1 MVDSEKISL
10 SGGRGELPAEQGIYK
25 GNRVTVILSST
36 SFILVILAVPFT
48 ITVGYLFHL
57 GLSIVFN
64 VWNYL
69 TVSTLIILAFLS
81 IYQTLKS
88 EAERSKES
96 DFTEMK
102 RDLTLLLKYK
112 HIYLPFTVLAV
123 ISGLGSLFRLLT
135 PIFSLELVYT
145 AVIILT
151 MEALFHSTYRY
162 WPKMLK
168 RNNST
173 RNAFL
178 VLVVL
183 LGTILSF
190 FVLGVGAVIVVS
202 IIFGGMVLIGG
213 IGLAFVVENVSM
225 DLSNI
230 VPLRTRAGY
239 FIFIILFIL
248 IIVWILLAYGFT
260 NALFLESIG
269 MSRNITHIYLAAE
282 SQMLVS
288 GLNIL
293 LISLMIA
300 VVSSVGYYILRLLR
314 HKKVR
319 KESTVFL
326 LVLIPVAGY
335 VFLYLAQIADS
346 DWATALSPPSNSVSN
361 LLQLLPS
368 VVLFIVGYSQIIVD
382 IPRKTARA
390 FNQEG
395 KLLLVAFTW
404 LMILSATG
412 EFLSW
417 LVYGQPTAFIFEA
430 DILQWFGVPIG
441 IVLLALKYLR
451 IIRKSN
457 VISH

>member
-145 AVIILT
+145 AVIILA

-202 IIFGGMVLIGG
+202 II
-213 IGLAFVVENVSM
+213 
-225 DLSNI
+225 
-230 VPLRTRAGY
+230 
-239 FIFIILFIL
+239 
-248 IIVWILLAYGFT
+248 
-260 NALFLESIG
+260 
-269 MSRNITHIYLAAE
+269 LAAW
-282 SQMLVS
+282 
-288 GLNIL
+288 
-293 LISLMIA
+293 
-300 VVSSVGYYILRLLR
+300 
-314 HKKVR
+314 
-319 KESTVFL
+319 FL
-326 LVLIPVAGY
+326 L
-335 VFLYLAQIADS
+335 
-346 DWATALSPPSNSVSN
+346 
-361 LLQLLPS
+361 
-368 VVLFIVGYSQIIVD
+368 
-382 IPRKTARA
+382 
-390 FNQEG
+390 E
-395 KLLLVAFTW
+395 
-404 LMILSATG
+404 
-412 EFLSW
+412 E
-417 LVYGQPTAFIFEA
+417 
-430 DILQWFGVPIG
+430 
-441 IVLLALKYLR
+441 
-451 IIRKSN
+451 
-457 VISH
+457 